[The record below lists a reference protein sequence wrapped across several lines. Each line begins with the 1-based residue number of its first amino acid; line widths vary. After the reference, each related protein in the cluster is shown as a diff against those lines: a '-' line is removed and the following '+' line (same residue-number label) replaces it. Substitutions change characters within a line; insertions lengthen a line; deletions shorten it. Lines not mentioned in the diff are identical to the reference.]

1 MPIYENGAIND
12 NSPIRTALIVKKNAE
27 LIRTALAL
35 NQIICVTLIG
45 LQSKKEISKPDNET
59 TMSVVQVTY
68 SECTFGSNF
77 FRVIRSLAQTSIA
90 AVRGS
95 NIVREKTEDFGLTI
109 NNIPINP
116 TRTANHLTIVTCSF
130 NISAAEIVRN
140 IGDVQSN
147 VALIAIGIM
156 VNPVMNNIVAPH
168 SHNALK
174 ITHFEKITLEMTG
187 LPLILITNEKIAIA
201 IMPLMN
207 SI

>member
-1 MPIYENGAIND
+1 MPIYAKGAIND
-12 NSPIRTALIVKKNAE
+12 SSPIRTALIWKKNAE
-27 LIRTALAL
+27 LIRIALTV
-35 NQIICVTLIG
+35 NQITCVIVTG
-45 LQSKKEISKPDNET
+45 LQSIKDINPPINDTKT
-59 TMSVVQVTY
+59 SVAKVTY

-77 FRVIRSLAQTSIA
+77 FRVIISLAQTNIA

-95 NIVREKTEDFGLTI
+95 NILGENSEAFGLII

-116 TRTANHLTIVTCSF
+116 KKTADHLTIVTCSF
-130 NISAAEIVRN
+130 NISAPAIVRN

-156 VNPVMNNIVAPH
+156 VNPVMKNIVAPH

-174 ITHFEKITLEMTG
+174 RTHFEKITLEITG
-187 LPLILITNEKIAIA
+187 FPLIFITNEKMTIAIT
-201 IMPLMN
+201 PLIN